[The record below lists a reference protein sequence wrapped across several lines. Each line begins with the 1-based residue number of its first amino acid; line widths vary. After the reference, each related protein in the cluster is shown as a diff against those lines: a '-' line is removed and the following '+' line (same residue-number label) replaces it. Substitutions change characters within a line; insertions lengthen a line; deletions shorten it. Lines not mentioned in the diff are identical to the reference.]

1 MTQLGRK
8 NSARRGSPAAGASS
22 QEHDEHVFSDEDT
35 YKQVTLRQTLATH
48 NVEVQHLVGIRL
60 YIAFIGKEGQVCVV
74 WSPGAGRTEMQLVPV
89 DLLTLDVS
97 SVHVSA
103 EPARNQLIRTRINT
117 LLDQVLKMKTMNKRA
132 QDLEEEGTSTNHKLY
147 DTGDTL
153 LTRQKEPAGAL
164 DPDMVRRRR

>member
-1 MTQLGRK
+1 
-8 NSARRGSPAAGASS
+8 
-22 QEHDEHVFSDEDT
+22 
-35 YKQVTLRQTLATH
+35 
-48 NVEVQHLVGIRL
+48 
-60 YIAFIGKEGQVCVV
+60 
-74 WSPGAGRTEMQLVPV
+74 MQLVPV